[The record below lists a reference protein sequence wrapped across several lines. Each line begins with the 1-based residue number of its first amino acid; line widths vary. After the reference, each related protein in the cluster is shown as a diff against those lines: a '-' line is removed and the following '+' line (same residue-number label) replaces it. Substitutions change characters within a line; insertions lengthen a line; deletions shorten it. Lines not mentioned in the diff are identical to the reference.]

1 MTETTSQ
8 MDTTT
13 TTAATLP
20 SRSPTP
26 TALISPP
33 TPTSGTSTPE
43 MPGTPTSTTTSLSTL
58 STTAIKDGHRGTHP
72 PTQDAERDDRISRL
86 TGMSSLRHPGPR
98 VLSTV
103 GSASATSA
111 GGGRGG
117 EDTGSVGGSAAGERG
132 DGDESGVESAMGEG
146 TLSLAG
152 SQEGAGREAE
162 RIVRRLDGGMES
174 RQGEGQWGVQR
185 GKGWGGFI
193 SKIRGEGFVEG

>member
-1 MTETTSQ
+1 MTETASQ

-13 TTAATLP
+13 GPLA
-20 SRSPTP
+20 SGSPTP

-33 TPTSGTSTPE
+33 TPTSGTSTPD

-72 PTQDAERDDRISRL
+72 PAQDAERDDRISRL
-86 TGMSSLRHPGPR
+86 TGMSSLRHSGPR

-111 GGGRGG
+111 GGGRGN

-132 DGDESGVESAMGEG
+132 DGDESGVESATGEG

-162 RIVRRLDGGMES
+162 RIVRRLDGRGWGTS
-174 RQGEGQWGVQR
+174 GGEGDGESGGGGAGEVLFR
-185 GKGWGGFI
+185 G
-193 SKIRGEGFVEG
+193 

>member
-1 MTETTSQ
+1 MAETTSQ
-8 MDTTT
+8 MQMDTTP
-13 TTAATLP
+13 AALP

-33 TPTSGTSTPE
+33 TPTSGTSTPD

-162 RIVRRLDGGMES
+162 RIVRRLDGGDAEPAGGRALGS
-174 RQGEGQWGVQR
+174 PEGEGLGR
-185 GKGWGGFI
+185 FYFEDK
-193 SKIRGEGFVEG
+193 R